1 MADSMAAPKAM
12 QAAAR
17 QVMLVTGSG
26 RGIGAATALLA
37 SRRGYAVCINYRSD
51 AQAAEALRAAIEA
64 EGGRAI
70 AIQADVGV
78 EGDVLRLFA
87 AIDREL
93 GPLTAL
99 VNNVGVLDKQ
109 CRLTEMSAER
119 LHRVFTTNVISYFLC
134 CKEAVL
140 RMSTAR
146 GGQGGAIVNVSSG
159 AARMGGPNT
168 YIDYAASKGAVDTLT
183 LGLSK
188 EVAAE
193 GIRVNCV
200 RPGLIYT
207 EIHASGG
214 DPDRVARMAATV
226 PMQRGGQPEEVA
238 EAILWLLS
246 PQASYVSGAIID
258 AAGAR

>member
-1 MADSMAAPKAM
+1 MKE
-12 QAAAR
+12 
-17 QVMLVTGSG
+17 VLLVTGSG

-37 SRRGYAVCINYRSD
+37 SQRGYAVCINYRAD
-51 AQAAEALRAAIEA
+51 AGAAEALRERIVAA
-64 EGGRAI
+64 GGVAI
-70 AIQADVGV
+70 AVQADVAV
-78 EGDVLRLFA
+78 EADVQRLFA
-87 AIDREL
+87 TIDTQL
-93 GPLTAL
+93 GPITAL
-99 VNNVGVLDKQ
+99 VNNVGVLERQ
-109 CRLTEMSAER
+109 CRLTDMSVER
-119 LHRVFTTNVISYFLC
+119 LQRVFTTNVISYFLC
-134 CKEAVL
+134 CKQAVL

-146 GGQGGAIVNVSSG
+146 GGQGGRIVNVSSG
-159 AARMGGPNT
+159 ASRVGSPNV

-214 DPDRVARMAATV
+214 DPGRVERMAATV
-226 PMQRGGQPEEVA
+226 PMGRGGQPEEVA

-246 PQASYVSGAIID
+246 PQSSYVSGTFID

>member
-1 MADSMAAPKAM
+1 MIASVDESSMEQGMK
-12 QAAAR
+12 
-17 QVMLVTGSG
+17 QVILITGSG

-51 AQAAEALRAAIEA
+51 AAAAEALRRRIVD
-64 EGGRAI
+64 EGGEAI
-70 AIQADVGV
+70 AVQADVGV
-78 EGDVLRLFA
+78 EAEVLRLFA
-87 AIDREL
+87 TIDAQLGAI
-93 GPLTAL
+93 TAL
-99 VNNVGVLDKQ
+99 VNNVGILETQ

-119 LHRVFTTNVISYFLC
+119 LQRVFTTNVVSYFLC
-134 CKEAVL
+134 CKEAVR
-140 RMSTAR
+140 RMSTAS
-146 GGQGGAIVNVSSG
+146 GGRGGAIVNVSSG
-159 AARMGGPNT
+159 AAKVGSPNT

-214 DPDRVARMAATV
+214 DADRVARMAASV
-226 PMQRGGQPEEVA
+226 PMGRGGQPEEVA

-246 PQASYVSGAIID
+246 PAASYVSGTFID